1 MKFLCNKKGFSLVE
15 LMVVVLVMSILVAV
29 AIPTYT
35 GISKARRLD
44 DCTMNRTMI
53 SAVVQEGM
61 NGMFDSGKK
70 QPKILMKRVPE
81 ENKITIPVDDER
93 FPSAYRGKECFVLVN
108 KTVTIPVGTG
118 SEEVSPF
125 TLGDL
130 RGGYRGTIAEKYDVG
145 CELGFYLKK
154 QSLESTNFYQYMAN
168 AEIPQCAFEETAGVD
183 YYYYIFEDGTVL
195 CSCPECLEAIK
206 EALGE

>member
-1 MKFLCNKKGFSLVE
+1 MFLRDKKGFSLVE

-29 AIPTYT
+29 AVPTYQ
-35 GISKARRLD
+35 GISKSRRLD

-70 QPKILMKRVPE
+70 QPKILMKRVPDR
-81 ENKITIPVDDER
+81 NKITIPDDEH
-93 FPSAYRGKECFVLVN
+93 FPEEYRGRECFVLVN
-108 KTVTIPVGTG
+108 KATTITVGEG
-118 SEEVSPF
+118 SKEVYPF

-130 RGGYRGTIAEKYDVG
+130 RGGYRGTIADKYDIG

-154 QSLESTNFYQYMAN
+154 ESLESSNFYQYMAN
-168 AEIPQCAFEETAGVD
+168 AEIPQCAFEDPNGKD
-183 YYYYIFEDGTVL
+183 YYYYIFDDGSVL

-206 EALGE
+206 DSLS

>member
-1 MKFLCNKKGFSLVE
+1 MFLRDKKGFSLVE
-15 LMVVVLVMSILVAV
+15 LMMVVVVMSILVAV
-29 AIPTYT
+29 AVPTYA

-70 QPKILMKRVPE
+70 QPKILMKRVSSDY
-81 ENKITIPVDDER
+81 KITIPEDAEN
-93 FPSAYRGKECFVLVN
+93 FPVEYRGRDCFVLVN
-108 KTVTIPVGTG
+108 KATTIPVGTG
-118 SEEVSPF
+118 SKLVKPF

-130 RGGYRGTIAEKYDVG
+130 RGGYRGTIADKYDVG

-154 QSLESTNFYQYMAN
+154 ESLEDSNFYQYMAN
-168 AEIPQCAFEETAGVD
+168 AEIPQCAFEEPNGKD
-183 YYYYIFEDGTVL
+183 YYYYIFDDGSVL

-206 EALGE
+206 DALD